1 MDQKKVVDFL
11 GIRLNNLTAEEI
23 LDHVDQCIA
32 QRKIC
37 QIVGVNVDQALRVIE
52 NPVSKKIFEDAEIV
66 FTDGKPIIWM
76 AKWLK
81 RPIVEKISGPD
92 LMELLCERAAKK
104 GYRIFL
110 LGAGP

>member
-11 GIRLNNLTAEEI
+11 GIQLNNLTAEEI

-52 NPVSKKIFEDAEIV
+52 NPVSKKYLRMR
-66 FTDGKPIIWM
+66 KSY
-76 AKWLK
+76 LQ
-81 RPIVEKISGPD
+81 
-92 LMELLCERAAKK
+92 MENRSF
-104 GYRIFL
+104 GWQN
-110 LGAGP
+110 G

>member
-52 NPVSKKIFEDAEIV
+52 IPFLKKYLRMR
-66 FTDGKPIIWM
+66 KSY
-76 AKWLK
+76 LQ
-81 RPIVEKISGPD
+81 
-92 LMELLCERAAKK
+92 MENRSF
-104 GYRIFL
+104 GWQN
-110 LGAGP
+110 G